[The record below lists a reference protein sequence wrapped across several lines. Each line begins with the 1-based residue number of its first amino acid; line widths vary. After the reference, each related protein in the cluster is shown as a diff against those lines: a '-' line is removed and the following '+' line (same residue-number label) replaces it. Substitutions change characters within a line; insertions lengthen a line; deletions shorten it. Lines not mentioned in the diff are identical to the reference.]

1 MKKKD
6 SNIVILGVIAVIAIV
21 ILVLLF
27 KQAMT
32 GGYAY
37 TDKLQVV
44 PALNMPPTP
53 MISPNIATYDDRYAK
68 RQIYWEESNRAYNI
82 PGELISVQDVP
93 VQKYPVI
100 YEQPAFVQYDLVESP
115 KGKSYRLG

>member
-1 MKKKD
+1 MEKKD
-6 SNIVILGVIAVIAIV
+6 SNIVILGITAILA
-21 ILVLLF
+21 ILLLVFLF

-37 TDKLQVV
+37 TDKLQTV
-44 PALNMPPTP
+44 PALDMPPTP
-53 MISPNIATYDDRYAK
+53 QISPDIATYDTRYAK
-68 RQIYWEESNRAYNI
+68 RQMYWEESNRAYTI

-93 VQKYPVI
+93 KQEYPVI
-100 YEQPAFVQYDLVESP
+100 YEQPAFVQYDIVESP